1 MENRNFKHAYLGTMI
16 LCLQTYLKKC
26 GSIALPSTDFWTQ
39 TEFEIDNLVFKDNKM
54 LTCNIW
60 HILKHGSQTR
70 GPFSIKSQ
78 QFSKHFLVD
87 GFSPI

>member
-1 MENRNFKHAYLGTMI
+1 
-16 LCLQTYLKKC
+16 
-26 GSIALPSTDFWTQ
+26 
-39 TEFEIDNLVFKDNKM
+39 M

-78 QFSKHFLVD
+78 QFNKHFLVD
-87 GFSPI
+87 GISPI